1 MLPSFVS
8 LKSLIVIAMV
18 VVIVIGVVNGEA
30 VEKNSSSS
38 RGMAAELLKSQPVI
52 VASFSLSD
60 RR

>member
-8 LKSLIVIAMV
+8 LKSLIVIVMV
-18 VVIVIGVVNGEA
+18 VVMVIGVVNWEA
-30 VEKNSSSS
+30 VEKNSSS